1 MRFFLAI
8 KPALAFNP
16 HMQNETTQTGI
27 EKAIQKRIADILQLI
42 KAGWSKQAAIESVL
56 ESSTLGPK
64 SWAVILAS
72 V

>member
-1 MRFFLAI
+1 
-8 KPALAFNP
+8 
-16 HMQNETTQTGI
+16 MQNETTQTGI